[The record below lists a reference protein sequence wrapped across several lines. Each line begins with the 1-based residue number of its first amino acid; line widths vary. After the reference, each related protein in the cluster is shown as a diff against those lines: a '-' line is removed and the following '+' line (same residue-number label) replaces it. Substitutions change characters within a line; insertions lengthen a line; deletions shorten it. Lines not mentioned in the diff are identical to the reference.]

1 VIRIEGARLQAT
13 LVRSLGDWSLAE
25 EAVQEA
31 AIAALRDWTAHGPPD
46 HPRAWLTA
54 TARRKAIDIL
64 RRERARGAKE
74 QAGAELMELTRPDP
88 PVDPDIGDP
97 TFDSDM
103 LRLIFTCCHP
113 SLAPDARLA
122 LALRTLCQLSV
133 AQVAAAMLTSEA
145 AMAKRLTRTKQKIT
159 IARIGYRVP
168 GAAELPER
176 LSAVC
181 GVVHALYT
189 TGHAPLSGDSVL
201 DVDLCIEGLRLARE
215 LHRLLPD
222 EAMPTAELALILFTE
237 ARRPARVDEHGD
249 PVLLADQ
256 DRSRWDRAMITEGAA
271 LLEQSLRRTDGV
283 ADPYQL
289 QAAIA
294 YEHDRASAYA
304 ETDWAE
310 IVRLYELLLSVAPS
324 APAALGRA
332 VALAE
337 RDGPEAGLAALAD
350 LPADQRREAVRSELL
365 ARLGRYAEAVEAVSE
380 ALAEEAPAGQRRYWE
395 RQRSDWQAIAGP
407 PPSRRAEPARPAD
420 PPRGADGRRLW
431 R

>member
-1 VIRIEGARLQAT
+1 VTPEDRLAEVIRVEGARLLAT

-31 AIAALRDWTAHGPPD
+31 AIAALRDWAAHGPPD

-54 TARRKAIDIL
+54 TARRKAIDIV

-74 QAGAELMELTRPDP
+74 RAGAELMELTRRDEPDES
-88 PVDPDIGDP
+88 VLDD
-97 TFDSDM
+97 DM

-133 AQVAAAMLTSEA
+133 PQVAAAMLTSEA
-145 AMAKRLTRTKQKIT
+145 AMAKRLTRTRQKIT
-159 IARIGYRVP
+159 LAGIGYRVP
-168 GAAELPER
+168 ADAELPER

-189 TGHAPLSGDSVL
+189 AGHAPLAGEAVL
-201 DVDLCIEGLRLARE
+201 DVDLCREGLRLARE

-222 EAMPTAELALILFTE
+222 EAMPAAVLALVLLTD
-237 ARRPARVDEHGD
+237 ARRTGRTDEHDD

-256 DRSRWDRAMITEGAA
+256 DRTAWDHTLIVEGTA
-271 LLEQSLRRTDGV
+271 LLAQSLRRTDGV

-294 YEHDRASAYA
+294 YEHDRAPTYA
-304 ETDWAE
+304 DTHWTE

-324 APAALGRA
+324 GPAVLSRA

-337 RDGPEAGLAALAD
+337 RDGPEAGLEALAD

-365 ARLGRYAEAVEAVSE
+365 SRLGRFAEASEAVSA
-380 ALAEEAPAGQRRYWE
+380 ALSEEAPAGQRRYWE
-395 RQRSDWQAIAGP
+395 R
-407 PPSRRAEPARPAD
+407 RRAEWQAAAPCS
-420 PPRGADGRRLW
+420 
-431 R
+431 

>member
-1 VIRIEGARLQAT
+1 MTPEDRLAEVIRVEGARLLAT

-31 AIAALRDWTAHGPPD
+31 AIAALRDWAAHGPPD

-54 TARRKAIDIL
+54 TARRKAVDVV

-74 QAGAELMELTRPDP
+74 QAGAELMELTRRDEPDES
-88 PVDPDIGDP
+88 VLDD
-97 TFDSDM
+97 DM

-133 AQVAAAMLTSEA
+133 PQVAAAMLTSEA
-145 AMAKRLTRTKQKIT
+145 AMAKRLTRTRQKIT
-159 IARIGYRVP
+159 VAGIGYRVP
-168 GAAELPER
+168 ADAELPER

-189 TGHAPLSGDSVL
+189 AGHAPLAGEAVL
-201 DVDLCIEGLRLARE
+201 DVDLCREGLRLARE
-215 LHRLLPD
+215 LHQLLPD
-222 EAMPTAELALILFTE
+222 EAMPAAVLALILLTD
-237 ARRPARVDEHGD
+237 ARRTGRTDEHGD

-256 DRSRWDRAMITEGAA
+256 DRTAWDRTLIVEGTA
-271 LLEQSLRRTDGV
+271 LLAQSLRRTDGV

-294 YEHDRASAYA
+294 YEHDRAPTYA
-304 ETDWAE
+304 DTDWTE

-324 APAALGRA
+324 GPAALGRA

-337 RDGPEAGLAALAD
+337 RDGPESGLEALAD

-365 ARLGRYAEAVEAVSE
+365 SRLGRFDEASE
-380 ALAEEAPAGQRRYWE
+380 AASAALSGEAPAGQRRYWE
-395 RQRSDWQAIAGP
+395 R
-407 PPSRRAEPARPAD
+407 RRAEWQQAAAPCS
-420 PPRGADGRRLW
+420 
-431 R
+431 